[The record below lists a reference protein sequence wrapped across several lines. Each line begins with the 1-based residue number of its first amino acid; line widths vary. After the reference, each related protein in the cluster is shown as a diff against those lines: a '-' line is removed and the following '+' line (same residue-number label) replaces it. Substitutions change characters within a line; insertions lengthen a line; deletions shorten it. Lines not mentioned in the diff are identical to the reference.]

1 MSTFEPIVPSLDSCR
16 RIPSGEFEYS
26 ELWWLTE
33 NIPGHKYPCDV
44 YVCERGTCKD
54 SNGGDFVCFPA
65 PTAQEI
71 LEKLTYENR
80 LPHVECSWCSGY
92 TVGCLDDDVEDIRE
106 TDVNLAEAALWLW
119 LRLHGFE
126 ENEKTEVD

>member
-1 MSTFEPIVPSLDSCR
+1 MSNFESITPSLELCR
-16 RIPSGEFEYS
+16 RIPSDEFDYS
-26 ELWWLTE
+26 ELWWHIET
-33 NIPGHKYPCDV
+33 IPGNKYFYDA

-80 LPHVECSWCSGY
+80 LPDVACSFTGY
-92 TVGCLDDDVEDIRE
+92 TVSCLDYDIETINE
-106 TDVNLAEAALWLW
+106 TDSNLAEAALRLW
-119 LRLHGFE
+119 LRLHGSKEIEKKE
-126 ENEKTEVD
+126 ED